1 MPKVSLVWSDGKF
14 TVELCAADKRTMDKA
29 REIGQALDA
38 MQQPTGAAL
47 IDAVNAITDPTPT
60 EPLPEKP
67 F

>member
-1 MPKVSLVWSDGKF
+1 MTKITLAWKDDKF
-14 TVELCAADKRTMDKA
+14 TVELCAADKRVMDKA

-38 MQQPTGAAL
+38 MQQETGAAL

-60 EPLPEKP
+60 EPKP